1 MLKPDG
7 TIVTRDDIIIECV
20 GNYFVYRASFTLT
33 IFYIVLVFATAALTV
48 AHNGCWA
55 FKFGIYG
62 IGFVLTFFLPN
73 PIFYIFAGFARAFSI
88 IFILLQI
95 FILVDFAFE
104 WWEDF
109 MKKIKTSADEPIPFL
124 CCHVTSLGLK
134 CLFITSCIG
143 LFLCG
148 IIGSILLYAL
158 YSGGKNDVTGED
170 ESCGLNILF
179 TTITLLLGILAIVC
193 GGIDLK
199 GAPSIGLLVPNVV
212 FSYCV
217 YITWTAAINNP
228 EKGCNPTAGSFGS
241 DGGMIFFG
249 ICVTAFS
256 LAWASLRTAW
266 ATQDL
271 VKSTSSADVT
281 LEDIEATMDDDDDSK
296 EGKRRKRQKERERK
310 KKEREEKRKNK
321 KKKKKKKDDDDDA
334 NMISQ
339 DDDNDVEQ
347 RNNKKKKDDDDD
359 DDDNGNA
366 LQHSDDDSDDEGKGE
381 DKDLTKEDEDDKDR
395 YHWLFHLIMAFG
407 AVYVAMLLSD
417 WGNGTGMTREENDAT
432 AYTAMWVNAI
442 GSWCAY
448 FLFMWIRFAPICCP
462 GRDFNMERENF

>member
-1 MLKPDG
+1 
-7 TIVTRDDIIIECV
+7 
-20 GNYFVYRASFTLT
+20 
-33 IFYIVLVFATAALTV
+33 
-48 AHNGCWA
+48 
-55 FKFGIYG
+55 
-62 IGFVLTFFLPN
+62 
-73 PIFYIFAGFARAFSI
+73 
-88 IFILLQI
+88 
-95 FILVDFAFE
+95 
-104 WWEDF
+104 
-109 MKKIKTSADEPIPFL
+109 
-124 CCHVTSLGLK
+124 
-134 CLFITSCIG
+134 
-143 LFLCG
+143 
-148 IIGSILLYAL
+148 
-158 YSGGKNDVTGED
+158 
-170 ESCGLNILF
+170 
-179 TTITLLLGILAIVC
+179 
-193 GGIDLK
+193 IDLK

-339 DDDNDVEQ
+339 DDNNDVEQ
-347 RNNKKKKDDDDD
+347 RNNKKKKDDD

-366 LQHSDDDSDDEGKGE
+366 LQHSDDDSDDEGKG
-381 DKDLTKEDEDDKDR
+381 
-395 YHWLFHLIMAFG
+395 
-407 AVYVAMLLSD
+407 
-417 WGNGTGMTREENDAT
+417 
-432 AYTAMWVNAI
+432 
-442 GSWCAY
+442 
-448 FLFMWIRFAPICCP
+448 
-462 GRDFNMERENF
+462 

>member
-1 MLKPDG
+1 MG
-7 TIVTRDDIIIECV
+7 
-20 GNYFVYRASFTLT
+20 
-33 IFYIVLVFATAALTV
+33 
-48 AHNGCWA
+48 
-55 FKFGIYG
+55 
-62 IGFVLTFFLPN
+62 
-73 PIFYIFAGFARAFSI
+73 
-88 IFILLQI
+88 
-95 FILVDFAFE
+95 
-104 WWEDF
+104 
-109 MKKIKTSADEPIPFL
+109 
-124 CCHVTSLGLK
+124 
-134 CLFITSCIG
+134 
-143 LFLCG
+143 
-148 IIGSILLYAL
+148 
-158 YSGGKNDVTGED
+158 
-170 ESCGLNILF
+170 
-179 TTITLLLGILAIVC
+179 
-193 GGIDLK
+193 
-199 GAPSIGLLVPNVV
+199 
-212 FSYCV
+212 
-217 YITWTAAINNP
+217 
-228 EKGCNPTAGSFGS
+228 
-241 DGGMIFFG
+241 
-249 ICVTAFS
+249 
-256 LAWASLRTAW
+256 AWASLRTAW

-347 RNNKKKKDDDDD
+347 RNNKKKK
-359 DDDNGNA
+359 
-366 LQHSDDDSDDEGKGE
+366 DDDSDDEGKGE

>member
-1 MLKPDG
+1 MG
-7 TIVTRDDIIIECV
+7 
-20 GNYFVYRASFTLT
+20 
-33 IFYIVLVFATAALTV
+33 
-48 AHNGCWA
+48 
-55 FKFGIYG
+55 
-62 IGFVLTFFLPN
+62 
-73 PIFYIFAGFARAFSI
+73 
-88 IFILLQI
+88 
-95 FILVDFAFE
+95 
-104 WWEDF
+104 
-109 MKKIKTSADEPIPFL
+109 
-124 CCHVTSLGLK
+124 
-134 CLFITSCIG
+134 
-143 LFLCG
+143 
-148 IIGSILLYAL
+148 
-158 YSGGKNDVTGED
+158 
-170 ESCGLNILF
+170 
-179 TTITLLLGILAIVC
+179 
-193 GGIDLK
+193 
-199 GAPSIGLLVPNVV
+199 
-212 FSYCV
+212 
-217 YITWTAAINNP
+217 
-228 EKGCNPTAGSFGS
+228 
-241 DGGMIFFG
+241 
-249 ICVTAFS
+249 
-256 LAWASLRTAW
+256 AWASLRTAW

-347 RNNKKKKDDDDD
+347 RNNKKKKDD
-359 DDDNGNA
+359 
-366 LQHSDDDSDDEGKGE
+366 SDDEGNGE